1 MVGFFDS
8 GAGGLTVLKAVRAR
22 LPSLDVVYLGDT
34 ARAPY
39 GSQHPE
45 TIQRYTREA
54 AAFLEQ
60 QGSTV
65 FVIACN
71 TASAVAAETVRTEV
85 HMPVFDVSDASV
97 AEAVRVSKANRI
109 GVIGTRTTIASK
121 SHENLLR
128 AACPGA
134 TVFTQ
139 PTPLLAPLIE
149 ERAWRYPEAMRILRR
164 YLKPLKERHI
174 DTLIL
179 GCTHYPMIA
188 SQIQRIMGKRVHLV
202 SSADAMA
209 TKLAQ
214 YLSDNP
220 NSELEGT
227 GAMKLFVTGDAVHFA
242 DTAKWWLGE
251 SVHVQKAV
259 LT

>member
-34 ARAPY
+34 ARALY
-39 GSQHPE
+39 GNQHPE
-45 TIQRYTREA
+45 AIQRYTREA
-54 AAFLEQ
+54 AAFLVA
-60 QGSTV
+60 QGATII
-65 FVIACN
+65 VIACN
-71 TASAVAAETVRTEV
+71 TASAVAAEVLRAELT
-85 HMPVFDVSDASV
+85 MPVFDVSDASV
-97 AEAVRVSKANRI
+97 AEALRVSKANRI

-128 AACPGA
+128 AACPEA
-134 TVFTQ
+134 TIFTQ
-139 PTPLLAPLIE
+139 PTPLLAPLVE

-188 SQIQRIMGKRVHLV
+188 PQIQRIMGKRVKLV

-209 TKLAQ
+209 NKLAQ
-214 YLSDNP
+214 YLADNP
-220 NSELEGT
+220 NSESSGT
-227 GAMKLFVTGDAVHFA
+227 GIMKLFATGDTAHFT
-242 DTAKWWLGE
+242 DTARWWLGE
-251 SVHVQKAV
+251 SVRVEKAV
-259 LT
+259 LN